1 MKKSPRPKLP
11 VIARP
16 PFFRVHY
23 LALERHLSHVYK
35 LHNFRVLEAA
45 GAGHGLCPEY
55 LIRGEIP
62 AEWRSLTN
70 RIRTGAPSTDLWL
83 ILTMLCA
90 DGDIPS
96 GWYVIDTKR
105 LRTPLSV
112 YKETLQRTLDPLHHE
127 CVQLKEQ
134 HRNNAHFR
142 KAARIIDRS
151 LLDWLKKM
159 RLEER

>member
-23 LALERHLSHVYK
+23 LALERHLSRIQAPQ
-35 LHNFRVLEAA
+35 LPRVGSRRSQPRALSRIP
-45 GAGHGLCPEY
+45 HK
-55 LIRGEIP
+55 REIP

-83 ILTMLCA
+83 VLTMLCV

-112 YKETLQRTLDPLHHE
+112 YRETLQRTLDPLHHE
-127 CVQLKEQ
+127 CVQLKER

-151 LLDWLKKM
+151 LLDWLKKK